1 MRNKDLVL
9 LKLEKIDSSLR
20 GLNFHIGRNERDN
33 SYKELDKIKYI
44 CSQIV
49 TLLNTETQD

>member
-9 LKLEKIDSSLR
+9 QKLEKIDSSLR
-20 GLNFHIGRNERDN
+20 GLNFHIGRNERSN
-33 SYKELDKIKYI
+33 SYKELDKIKDI